1 MGILNFFIVLL
12 FNIFWLSKGI
22 NVYKKLYNGQ
32 YKLSLS
38 IAAWVFSLW
47 GLFNLLYWYKNL

>member
-1 MGILNFFIVLL
+1 MGILQFIIVLF
-12 FNIFWLSKGI
+12 FNLLWLSKGI
-22 NVYKKLYNGQ
+22 DVYKKLYNGH

-47 GLFNLLYWYKNL
+47 GLFNLLYVVKNM

>member
-1 MGILNFFIVLL
+1 MGILNFIIVLL

-22 NVYKKLYNGQ
+22 ETYKSLYNGN

-47 GLFNLLYWYKNL
+47 GLLNLLYVVKNL